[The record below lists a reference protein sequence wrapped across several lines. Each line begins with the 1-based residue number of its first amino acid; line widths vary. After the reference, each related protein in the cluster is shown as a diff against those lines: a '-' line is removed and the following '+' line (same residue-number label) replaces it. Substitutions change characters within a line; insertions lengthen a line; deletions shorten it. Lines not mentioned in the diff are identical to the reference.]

1 MATSLTPNVTEAL
14 KQSPMPRRALV
25 FFRERL
31 KSLIHERVFLEFR
44 RLERENKITKR
55 DLARRL
61 DKDPATITRLLGA
74 PGNWTLD
81 TVSDLL
87 LGMGLGLT
95 VDVESL
101 TEAPRRA
108 DADPALAQLQREREL
123 LRYGQDI
130 DPTRIRNSPLA
141 VDRPER
147 ELLRYGQDIDPTRL
161 RNSPLAVDR
170 PVFAYLSA
178 PGGETPQRRRA

>member
-1 MATSLTPNVTEAL
+1 MTTSLTPNVTEAL
-14 KQSPMPRRALV
+14 KQAPMPRRALV

-61 DKDPATITRLLGA
+61 AKDPATITRLLGA

-95 VDVESL
+95 VGVESL
-101 TEAPRRA
+101 TDAPVLA
-108 DADPALAQLQREREL
+108 DSDPALAQLQRALEP
-123 LRYGQDI
+123 LR
-130 DPTRIRNSPLA
+130 PRH
-141 VDRPER
+141 
-147 ELLRYGQDIDPTRL
+147 DIDPTRL
-161 RNSPLAVDR
+161 EGR
-170 PVFAYLSA
+170 PKLPRVSFSLSSA
-178 PGGETPQRRRA
+178 PGESPQILRA